1 MSPSSSARAAGGG
14 VLPPQPARGS
24 LPALEGAHFDQP
36 EDALR
41 AGGDTL
47 NAAPA
52 DGARDGRDDAQPET
66 RHGVRG
72 GRDESGETSGT
83 VPAPA
88 SKQDA
93 LRAPAANEYDTLAQ
107 QLREA
112 AELEKDPVLRE
123 KLMIEYRKYKAGL

>member
-1 MSPSSSARAAGGG
+1 MSPSSSSRAAGGG
-14 VLPPQPARGS
+14 VLPPQPAPAS

-36 EDALR
+36 EDDLR

-52 DGARDGRDDAQPET
+52 DGARDGRDDAQPEA

-88 SKQDA
+88 LNQDA
-93 LRAPAANEYDTLAQ
+93 LRAPAATEYDTLAQ